1 MTDILTRLAVALS
14 DRYRLGAPLGA
25 GGMAT
30 VYRAKDL
37 RHGREVALKLLE
49 PSVAAMLGTERFL
62 REIRVTANLQ
72 HPHILGLIDSGS
84 VPAAEGEE
92 PCLYY
97 VMPLVDGGTLREQ
110 LEREGQPSQEES
122 IRLVRE
128 VADALD
134 HAHRRG
140 IVHRDIKPENI
151 LLAGGHALVADFGI
165 ARAEESSQ
173 DHRLTDVG
181 LAMGTPA
188 YMSPEQA
195 LGSATLDARSDQYSL
210 ACLCYELLTG
220 EVPWQASSHQAMLA
234 RRLTQGPPIT
244 HPGGVA
250 FPDSLAAALHRALA
264 SDPDDRFPSTAA
276 FAQALDAPVPSN
288 AVPRGQQTI
297 AILDFQN
304 LSASPG
310 LEWLGSGI
318 AETVTSDLRRV
329 AGLTVL
335 SRQATTQAM
344 AGLPT
349 TGGEDIDPLAL
360 GRQLQARWVVSG
372 AFQAAGGRIRIT
384 PQYFDVTA
392 GSVALA
398 SKVDGAIDDIF
409 TLQDQIVAELLD
421 LLRIEVSAAEQRDIA
436 RPETDTLQAYE
447 HYAKGQRLLNQFG
460 DRDLTSAVAHFERAI
475 AADAGYA
482 LAHAGLG
489 AVWMFRFIASTDSAD
504 LERAIERLQHAAEL
518 DPGLVDPLRYLCYA
532 YTRAGRFADAIAAG
546 ERATILDPADAMAQY
561 FLAVAQ
567 LLQDEALERSTTWPR
582 AATHLLRALLVDP
595 WVLTTHTVLA
605 YMYLVRGQV
614 EGLDALAGWLVEL
627 EAGTRAHGPTFH
639 GVGRLIQAQLA
650 LRRGDHQQAQARL
663 EDLLDQVPHLKHVYV
678 KALEGVT
685 RCALGETA
693 LRDREP
699 DRAMVAFRDALQ
711 LAEQHRERLAM
722 GFLFLRAHCGLART
736 FMALNARREA
746 ERHLAIAEQTFRE
759 GRDWNFGWI
768 GAVGLCRL
776 YGHLDLAMAQL
787 ELNQNSDAL
796 SHLNDAVSAGWGDV
810 DGLMMA
816 TQSAGVPHLPELES
830 LQQRIERRPALPP
843 LPPVLP
849 SKT

>member
-1 MTDILTRLAVALS
+1 MTDLLTRLAVALS

-30 VYRAKDL
+30 VYRAQDI

-62 REIRVTANLQ
+62 REIRVTASLQ
-72 HPHILGLIDSGS
+72 HPHILGLFDSGS
-84 VPAAEGEE
+84 VPPAAGEG

-110 LEREGQPSQEES
+110 LERTGPPGVKES
-122 IRLVRE
+122 VRLVRE
-128 VADALD
+128 VAEALE

-140 IVHRDIKPENI
+140 IIHRDIKPENI
-151 LLAGGHALVADFGI
+151 LLGDGHALVADFGI
-165 ARAEESSQ
+165 ARTGESPEGS
-173 DHRLTDVG
+173 RLTDVG

-195 LGSATLDARSDQYSL
+195 LGSAALDARSDQYSL

-220 EVPWQASSHQAMLA
+220 EVPWQAASYQVMLA
-234 RRLTQGPPIT
+234 RRLTQGPPTT
-244 HPGGVA
+244 HPGGMS
-250 FPDSLAAALHRALA
+250 FPDNIAAALQRALA

-276 FAQALDAPVPSN
+276 FAQALDAPAPVV
-288 AVPRGQQTI
+288 AIPRGQQTI
-297 AILDFQN
+297 AVLDFRN

-329 AGLTVL
+329 AGVTVL
-335 SRQATTQAM
+335 SRQATSQAM
-344 AGLPT
+344 AGLT
-349 TGGEDIDPLAL
+349 ATGGESFDPLAL

-475 AADAGYA
+475 AADPGYA

-489 AVWMFRFIASTDSAD
+489 AVWMFRYIAATDAAD

-567 LLQDEALERSTTWPR
+567 ILQDEALQRATTWPR
-582 AATHLLRALLVDP
+582 AATHLLRALQVDP

-614 EGLDALAGWLVEL
+614 EGLDALAERLADL

-639 GVGRLIQAQLA
+639 GVALLIQAQLA
-650 LRRGDHQQAQARL
+650 LRRGDHLLAQARL
-663 EDLLDQVPHLKHVYV
+663 ESLMDQVPRLKHVYV
-678 KALEGVT
+678 QALEGVA

-693 LRDREP
+693 LRAREP
-699 DRAMVAFRDALQ
+699 DRAMVAYRDALQ
-711 LAEQHRERLAM
+711 LAERHRERLAM
-722 GFLFLRAHCGLART
+722 GFLFIRAHCGLART
-736 FMALNARREA
+736 FMVLNVRREA
-746 ERHLAIAEQTFRE
+746 ERHLAMAQQAFRE
-759 GRDWNFGWI
+759 GVDWNFGWI

-787 ELNQNSDAL
+787 ELDQTPDAL
-796 SHLNDAVSAGWGDV
+796 SHLEHAATAGWGDF

-816 TQSAGVPHLPELES
+816 TRLAGVPILPEFTS
-830 LQQRIERRPALPP
+830 LQQRIARRPALPS
-843 LPPVLP
+843 LPPVPL
-849 SKT
+849 SGD

>member
-1 MTDILTRLAVALS
+1 MSDTLTRLAVALR

-30 VYRAKDL
+30 VYQAKDL
-37 RHGREVALKLLE
+37 RHDREVALKLLE

-62 REIRVTANLQ
+62 REIRVTASLQ
-72 HPHILGLIDSGS
+72 HPHILGLFDSGS
-84 VPAAEGEE
+84 VPAADGEGS
-92 PCLYY
+92 CLYY

-110 LEREGQPSQEES
+110 LERTGPPGVEET

-151 LLAGGHALVADFGI
+151 LLAEGHALVADFGI
-165 ARAEESSQ
+165 ARAEQSTQ
-173 DHRLTDVG
+173 DSRLTDVG

-220 EVPWQASSHQAMLA
+220 EVPWQATSHQAMLA
-234 RRLTQGPPIT
+234 RRLTQGPPTT
-244 HPGGVA
+244 HPGGVS
-250 FPDSLAAALHRALA
+250 FPDSLAAALQRALA

-276 FAQALDAPVPSN
+276 FAQALDAPAPLV
-288 AVPRGQQTI
+288 AIPRAQQTI
-297 AILDFQN
+297 AVLDFQN

-344 AGLPT
+344 AGLTAPE
-349 TGGEDIDPLAL
+349 GESIDPLAL
-360 GRQLQARWVVSG
+360 GRQLQARWVVTG

-398 SKVDGAIDDIF
+398 SKVDGAIEDIF
-409 TLQDQIVAELLD
+409 PLQDQIVAELLD

-447 HYAKGQRLLNQFG
+447 HYAKGQQLLNQFG

-475 AADAGYA
+475 AADPGYA

-489 AVWMFRFIASTDSAD
+489 AVWMFRYIAATDAAD

-532 YTRAGRFADAIAAG
+532 YTRAGRFAEAIAAG

-567 LLQDEALERSTTWPR
+567 LLQDEALQRAISWPR
-582 AATHLLRALLVDP
+582 AATHLLRALHVDP

-614 EGLDALAGWLVEL
+614 EGLEALADRLAEL

-639 GVGRLIQAQLA
+639 GVALLIQAQLA
-650 LRRGDHQQAQARL
+650 LRRGDHQHAQARV
-663 EDLLDQVPHLKHVYV
+663 EELLAKVPHLKHVYV
-678 KALEGVT
+678 KALEGVA

-693 LRDREP
+693 LRAREP
-699 DRAMVAFRDALQ
+699 DRAMVAFRDALH
-711 LAEQHRERLAM
+711 LAEQHSERLAM
-722 GFLFLRAHCGLART
+722 GFLFIRAHCGLART
-736 FMALNARREA
+736 FMALNTRREA

-759 GRDWNFGWI
+759 GRGWNFGWI
-768 GAVGLCRL
+768 GAVGLCQL

-787 ELNQNSDAL
+787 ELDQNPGAL
-796 SHLNDAVSAGWGDV
+796 AHLDDAVAQGWGDV
-810 DGLMMA
+810 EGLMTA
-816 TQSAGVPHLPELES
+816 TRSAGVPILPEFAV
-830 LQQRIERRPALPP
+830 LQQRIAGRPMLPP
-843 LPPVLP
+843 LPSIPP
-849 SKT
+849 SGV

>member
-1 MTDILTRLAVALS
+1 MTGVPADLAAALD
-14 DRYRLGAPLGA
+14 DRYRIEAPLGA

-30 VYRAKDL
+30 VYRAHDR
-37 RHGREVALKLLE
+37 RHDRAVALKLLE
-49 PSVAAMLGTERFL
+49 PTVAALLGSERFL
-62 REIRVTANLQ
+62 REIRVTAGLQ
-72 HPHILGLIDSGS
+72 HPHILSLFDSGS
-84 VPAAEGEE
+84 VPAPDGGQ
-92 PCLYY
+92 PYLYY
-97 VMPLVDGGTLREQ
+97 VMPLVPEGTLRDRMEAGDHVP
-110 LEREGQPSQEES
+110 LEEV

-128 VADALD
+128 VAVALD

-151 LLAGGHALVADFGI
+151 LLGDGHALVADFGI
-165 ARAEESSQ
+165 ARTRESTEES
-173 DHRLTDVG
+173 RLTDVG

-195 LGSATLDARSDQYSL
+195 LGSSTIDARSDQYSL

-220 EVPWQASSHQAMLA
+220 EVPWQANSYQAMLA
-234 RRLTQGPPIT
+234 QRLTKGPPTT
-244 HPGGVA
+244 HPGGVS
-250 FPDSLAAALHRALA
+250 FPDSVEAALQRALA

-276 FAQALDAPVPSN
+276 FAQALDAPASRS
-288 AVPRGQQTI
+288 AIPRGQQTI
-297 AILDFQN
+297 AVLDFRN

-335 SRQATTQAM
+335 PRQAISQAT
-344 AGLPT
+344 AGLT
-349 TGGEDIDPLAL
+349 TPDGEPIDVLAL
-360 GRQLQARWVVSG
+360 GRQLHARWVVSG

-384 PQYFDVTA
+384 PEYLDVTA

-421 LLRIEVSAAEQRDIA
+421 LLRIEVSTAEQQDIA

-475 AADAGYA
+475 AADPGYA

-489 AVWMFRFIASTDSAD
+489 AVWMFRYIAATDSAD

-532 YTRAGRFADAIAAG
+532 YTRAGRFADAIATG
-546 ERATILDPADAMAQY
+546 ERATILDPADAMAHY

-567 LLQDEALERSTTWPR
+567 ILQDEALQRATTWPR
-582 AATHLLRALLVDP
+582 AATHLLRALQVDP

-614 EGLDALAGWLVEL
+614 EGLDALAEWLAEL

-639 GVGRLIQAQLA
+639 GVALLIQAQLA
-650 LRRGDHQQAQARL
+650 LRRGDHQLARARL
-663 EDLLDQVPHLKHVYV
+663 EDLMGQVPHLKHVYV
-678 KALEGVT
+678 RALEGVA

-693 LRDREP
+693 LRTREP
-699 DRAMVAFRDALQ
+699 DRAMASFRDALQ
-711 LAEQHRERLAM
+711 LAERHRERLAM
-722 GFLFLRAHCGLART
+722 GFLFIRAHCGLARA
-736 FMALNARREA
+736 FMALNTRREA
-746 ERHLAIAEQTFRE
+746 ERHLAIAEQAFRE
-759 GRDWNFGWI
+759 GRGWNFGWI

-776 YGHLDLAMAQL
+776 YGHLDLVVALL
-787 ELNQNSDAL
+787 ELDQKPDAL
-796 SHLNDAVSAGWGDV
+796 SHLEDAMTAGWGDL
-810 DGLMMA
+810 DGLMTA
-816 TQSAGVPHLPELES
+816 TRSVGVPILPEFAS
-830 LQQRIERRPALPP
+830 LHQRIDRRPALPP
-843 LPPVLP
+843 LPPVPP
-849 SKT
+849 SGS